1 MISLQFLFSDTTHR
15 LQKILKAEF
24 LQPEHVIL
32 LADEEAVQRRGDR
45 AEHRALAAEE
55 AQDEV
60 ERAQLLVLGL
70 PRADGHAHR
79 SRHLLR
85 LLRPELRL
93 GVGPSLVTL
102 DGGSCL
108 LVTNQTN
115 VTPCCF
121 TA

>member
-1 MISLQFLFSDTTHR
+1 M
-15 LQKILKAEF
+15 QKILKAEF

-85 LLRPELRL
+85 SWP
-93 GVGPSLVTL
+93 GP
-102 DGGSCL
+102 D
-108 LVTNQTN
+108 
-115 VTPCCF
+115 CCGRSF
-121 TA
+121 VSAWVRAW

>member
-1 MISLQFLFSDTTHR
+1 MISLQFLLFSDTTHR

-24 LQPEHVIL
+24 LEPEHVIL

-70 PRADGHAHR
+70 PRADGHAHV
-79 SRHLLR
+79 LT
-85 LLRPELRL
+85 
-93 GVGPSLVTL
+93 GLVTSSAA
-102 DGGSCL
+102 GRVPTAAAGASSRRGSEL
-108 LVTNQTN
+108 GDTGWR
-115 VTPCCF
+115 
-121 TA
+121 